1 MVTLSLYR
9 LNDRSK
15 SRKRK
20 LSIFYSP
27 SIHYTNVYYTPVS
40 YRHFLFL
47 LNIVFY
53 KNKKGR
59 TKSAPFSRY
68 QSTSN
73 TLIALTTFNCEE
85 LNNG

>member
-1 MVTLSLYR
+1 MAIPSLYR

-15 SRKRK
+15 SYERK
-20 LSIFYSP
+20 LSIFYPP
-27 SIHYTNVYYTPVS
+27 SIDYTNVYYTPVS

-59 TKSAPFSRY
+59 TKSTPFSRY
-68 QSTSN
+68 QSTLN
-73 TLIALTTFNCEE
+73 TLITLTTFNCKE

>member
-1 MVTLSLYR
+1 MVTPSLYR

-15 SRKRK
+15 SYKEK
-20 LSIFYSP
+20 LPIFYLLST
-27 SIHYTNVYYTPVS
+27 HYTNVYYTPVS

-47 LNIVFY
+47 LKIVFY
-53 KNKKGR
+53 KNKKGAL
-59 TKSAPFSRY
+59 KVHPYSRY

-73 TLIALTTFNCEE
+73 TLAALTTFNCKE